1 MAENVKAAK
10 KIPTRRCTGCGEH
23 FPKISLIRVLKSP
36 EGEISLD
43 LTGRKNGRGSYI
55 CKSIDCFEKAVKRK
69 SFERA
74 FGMKIP
80 EETVQNIM
88 KELESE

>member
-1 MAENVKAAK
+1 MQKRK
-10 KIPTRRCTGCGEH
+10 TPMRQCGGCGEMK
-23 FPKISLIRVLKSP
+23 PKTELVRVVKSP

-55 CKSIDCFEKAVKRK
+55 CKSIDCFNKAVKRK

-74 FGMKIP
+74 FGVKIP
-80 EETVQNIM
+80 EETTENIL
-88 KELESE
+88 KELSGEE

>member
-1 MAENVKAAK
+1 MQQK
-10 KIPTRRCTGCGEH
+10 KIPMRQCGGCGEMK
-23 FPKISLIRVLKSP
+23 PKRELVRVVKSP

-43 LTGRKNGRGSYI
+43 LTSRKNGRGSYI

-74 FGMKIP
+74 FGVKIP
-80 EETVQNIM
+80 EETVQNII